1 MYGPV
6 TPHYG
11 PMAYSMSKED
21 EIAMLEEEAKFLEE
35 ELTRVKKRLDELKV
49 GEKA

>member
-6 TPHYG
+6 TPYYG
-11 PMAYSMSKED
+11 PMAYPMSKED
-21 EIAMLEEEAKFLEE
+21 EIAMLEEEAKFLEQ